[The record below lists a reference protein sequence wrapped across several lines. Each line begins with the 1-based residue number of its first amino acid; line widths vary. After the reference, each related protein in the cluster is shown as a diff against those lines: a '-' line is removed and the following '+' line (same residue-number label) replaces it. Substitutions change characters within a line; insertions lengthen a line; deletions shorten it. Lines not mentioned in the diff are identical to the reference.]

1 MASKN
6 INAEKIQGNLSINGI
21 TGTTLNVNGQYE
33 LPTTLGSSG
42 DVLTLDGSNQTVW
55 QAPTGGG
62 SGAFTID
69 TVDNLFGGTDA
80 GNSLTPVA
88 NQRSFFGG
96 YRAGYLVT
104 SGKYNVAIGERALS
118 NAATTGQS
126 NVAIGSNTSKN
137 ITSGSYNVNIGLEA
151 GNDISTGN
159 YNVMIGFQAGRG
171 SNGNRNTI
179 LGGFYTG
186 TNTGDDNTIVGA
198 NASSTSVYGDKNIVI
213 GRCVPDLATGNVAI
227 GYNVQQGGNV
237 TGNGNI
243 FIHPSHAGM
252 STYNAVSG
260 SDNCVIG
267 LDIEVPSGL
276 SNYVS
281 LYDLYRG
288 DHSAGECYMACPS
301 TAAADAVLNNSEV
314 HFSVDE
320 GANELQIK
328 VKYSSG
334 TVKTATI
341 TLT

>member
-21 TGTTLNVNGQYE
+21 TGTTINVNGQYE
-33 LPTTLGSSG
+33 LPTTFGSSG
-42 DVLTLDGSNQTVW
+42 DVLTLSGTNQTVW
-55 QAPTGGG
+55 QAPTGG
-62 SGAFTID
+62 SSVFTID
-69 TVDNLFGGTDA
+69 SGDNLFGGTQS
-80 GNSLTPVA
+80 GTQLTGSSG
-88 NQRSFFGG
+88 QRCFFGG

-137 ITSGSYNVNIGLEA
+137 ITTGSYNVSLGLES

-179 LGGFYTG
+179 IGGFYTG
-186 TNTGDDNTIVGA
+186 TNSGDDNTIIGA
-198 NASSTSVYGDKNIVI
+198 NATSTSVYADKNIVI

-227 GYNVQQGGNV
+227 GYNVQQNGDV

-243 FIHPSHAGM
+243 FIHPSHAAM
-252 STYNAVSG
+252 SNYNAVSG

-267 LDIEVPSGL
+267 LDVEVPTGL

-281 LYDLYRG
+281 LYNIYRG

-301 TAAADAVLNNSEV
+301 TAAADADLNNSEV
-314 HFSVDE
+314 HLSVDE
-320 GANELQIK
+320 TGNNLQIK

-334 TVKTATI
+334 TVKTATVA
-341 TLT
+341 LT